1 MSSLDRII
9 NESIQKVISENES
22 IVKKTVEG
30 AKKFWRQAQDDMS
43 RGRAAEIVYDKLHPE
58 KPDLAYE
65 VVKKLAKQNAE
76 LAQQKAELVQQKAE
90 LAQQKGE
97 LAQAENMGVREHLT
111 KAGQKAWALGKSKI
125 EDIKNAVSENPGLAA
140 ATAAAL
146 IAGAGGL
153 AAVKRMRKSAK

>member
-22 IVKKTVEG
+22 IVKKTAEG

-65 VVKKLAKQNAE
+65 VVKKLAKQNA
-76 LAQQKAELVQQKAE
+76 K
-90 LAQQKGE
+90 

>member
-9 NESIQKVISENES
+9 NESIQKVISENENES

-58 KPDLAYE
+58 KPDPAYE
-65 VVKKLAKQNAE
+65 VVKKLAKQNA
-76 LAQQKAELVQQKAE
+76 K
-90 LAQQKGE
+90 
-97 LAQAENMGVREHLT
+97 LAQAENMGVGEHLT
-111 KAGQKAWALGKSKI
+111 KAGQKALALGKSKI
-125 EDIKNAVSENPGLAA
+125 DDIKNAVSENPGLAA

-153 AAVKRMRKSAK
+153 AAVKKMRKSAK

>member
-9 NESIQKVISENES
+9 NESIQKVISENENES

-43 RGRAAEIVYDKLHPE
+43 RDRAAEIVYDKLHPE

-65 VVKKLAKQNAE
+65 VVKKLAKQNA
-76 LAQQKAELVQQKAE
+76 K
-90 LAQQKGE
+90 

>member
-65 VVKKLAKQNAE
+65 VVKKLAKQNA
-76 LAQQKAELVQQKAE
+76 K
-90 LAQQKGE
+90 

-140 ATAAAL
+140 ATAAL